1 MKGCVRKL
9 KKSREHGNMI
19 NSFRNKFIPLGI
31 LVIVVLS
38 MSLLAGCDKKTE
50 QKPIAVTPTDNV
62 TVSVSPTSTPTS
74 TPTATPTPTP
84 HVPKDWKVKPEE
96 LPKIDGATALAPFY
110 EAIAAELTGMP
121 VEDARMFVQCNT
133 TDSAFQNLID
143 GKVDMIFCALP
154 SDEQVAAA
162 AKAGVEF
169 ECYTI
174 LNGAFVFFVNKDN
187 PIKSLTLE
195 QLQKIY
201 SGRIKNWKYVG
212 GDDVEIIAYQRN
224 EGSGS
229 QTALYRYI
237 LPKKDVDSA
246 PIVHYY
252 AGAMKDMVDSVA
264 EYDNGLGSI
273 GYSFYY
279 YINNMYGNENIKMI
293 GVNWVVPN
301 YQTISK
307 GEYPF
312 LNFSQ
317 IIIRKGTPKDSNV
330 YKVIDW
336 ILQGNGDRIAE
347 ELGYVP
353 NHMKN
358 D

>member
-1 MKGCVRKL
+1 MSKT
-9 KKSREHGNMI
+9 
-19 NSFRNKFIPLGI
+19 FRNKFYPLG
-31 LVIVVLS
+31 VLAIAVLFMCLFS
-38 MSLLAGCDKKTE
+38 GCEKTE
-50 QKPIAVTPTDNV
+50 QKAVPVTPTDNV
-62 TVSVSPTSTPTS
+62 TVSVSPTPTPTS
-74 TPTATPTPTP
+74 TPTPKPTATPTPTP
-84 HVPKDWKVKPEE
+84 TPKPTATPTPTPLVPRNWKVRLEE
-96 LPKIDGATALAPFY
+96 FPKIDGATALAPFY
-110 EAIAAELTGMP
+110 EAVAAELLGMP

-133 TDSAFQNLID
+133 TDQAFQNLID

-162 AKAGVEF
+162 AEAGVEF

-174 LNGAFVFFVNKDN
+174 LNGGFVFFVNKNN
-187 PIKSLTLE
+187 PVDSLTLD
-195 QLQKIY
+195 QLRRIY
-201 SGRIKNWKYVG
+201 SGQTRNWKSVG
-212 GDDVEIIAYQRN
+212 GDDMNIIAYQRN

-237 LPKKDVDSA
+237 LPKRSVDSA
-246 PIVHYY
+246 PMEHFF
-252 AGAMKDMVDSVA
+252 AGDMSDMVDAVA
-264 EYDNGLGSI
+264 EYGNGLGAI

-293 GVNWVVPN
+293 AIDGIVPN

-312 LNFSQ
+312 LNYSQ
-317 IIIRKGTPKDSNV
+317 VIIRKGTPKDSNV

-336 ILQGNGDRIAE
+336 ILQGNGDQIAE
-347 ELGYVP
+347 KLGYVP
-353 NHMKN
+353 NHIKS